1 MSFSLTS
8 SSISS
13 INNHNPQMSRQ
24 IKHIMSSCLSSSF
37 FNQKYISTVVLKD
50 KGPQSTEPQTES
62 SQDESTNTVIQILIN
77 YIQCL
82 NKQWEERYNLLL
94 DKYNKETLHL
104 KERTEYLIRDNWQLK
119 EKLITLIDGIRKVK
133 EENDKEEAKRTTIFN
148 QVVKENEYLR
158 QMNSVLLIKDN
169 LEAKSPMN
177 VLSRNINKKHSYDSI
192 QRHKS
197 SVSTMIIEED
207 ESLDDIDNLSC
218 ASSSTIIDERAN
230 NNKIA
235 LKIEFTK

>member
-1 MSFSLTS
+1 
-8 SSISS
+8 
-13 INNHNPQMSRQ
+13 
-24 IKHIMSSCLSSSF
+24 
-37 FNQKYISTVVLKD
+37 
-50 KGPQSTEPQTES
+50 
-62 SQDESTNTVIQILIN
+62 
-77 YIQCL
+77 
-82 NKQWEERYNLLL
+82 
-94 DKYNKETLHL
+94 
-104 KERTEYLIRDNWQLK
+104 
-119 EKLITLIDGIRKVK
+119 
-133 EENDKEEAKRTTIFN
+133 
-148 QVVKENEYLR
+148 
-158 QMNSVLLIKDN
+158 MNSVLLIKDN

-177 VLSRNINKKHSYDSI
+177 VLSRNINKKQSYDSI